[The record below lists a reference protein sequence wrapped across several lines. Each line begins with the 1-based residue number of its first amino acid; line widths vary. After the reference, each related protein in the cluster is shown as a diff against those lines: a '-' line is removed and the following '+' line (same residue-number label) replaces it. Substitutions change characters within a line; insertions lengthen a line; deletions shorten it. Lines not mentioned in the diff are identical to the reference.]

1 MAAFILIT
9 FYATMVIAGYVVEL
23 VFGSLRLIPGRAGAK
38 IPDRGVGWE
47 TPPGRRHAL
56 LPGCNRRA
64 PGAATGGV
72 HGRDMGDTPN
82 TGPGKI
88 LLVERDPVLAL
99 FAETILSVW
108 EAFEVTAVPNGA
120 VAAALIERESWDLVV
135 ADYELP
141 GTEAL
146 QLLAAVRRE
155 APDLPFAMISAF
167 PVLERD
173 AMAMAS
179 ADGFITKPMKPSHL
193 IGLATGL
200 IERSRRM
207 REQSAGGSPS
217 TGIF

>member
-1 MAAFILIT
+1 
-9 FYATMVIAGYVVEL
+9 
-23 VFGSLRLIPGRAGAK
+23 
-38 IPDRGVGWE
+38 
-47 TPPGRRHAL
+47 
-56 LPGCNRRA
+56 
-64 PGAATGGV
+64 
-72 HGRDMGDTPN
+72 MGNTPN

-88 LLVERDPVLAL
+88 LVVERDPVLAL

-120 VAAALIERESWDLVV
+120 VAAGLIERESWDLVV

-141 GTEAL
+141 DNEAL
-146 QLLAAVRRE
+146 QLLAAIRRE

-217 TGIF
+217 AGIF